1 MAMKRYSLKKTAK
14 KRCISNRGWIG
25 GKIPQISKEMLE
37 MKEQMRQL
45 QIENETQVL
54 NDPPI
59 YGITLVLY
67 PHQKVAF
74 SRYIGENVRY
84 IPTDENERRDVFI
97 RCFAYAYA
105 LLSESQKLIYKS
117 LSYMV
122 HSRNPLTPQEI
133 RSTFDEIFADMRR
146 SRSAS
151 GGKKYHKRF
160 TRKK

>member
-1 MAMKRYSLKKTAK
+1 MKRYSLKKTTK

-25 GKIPQISKEMLE
+25 GKIPQISKEMME

-54 NDPPI
+54 NDPSI
-59 YGITLVLY
+59 YGITLVMY
-67 PHQKVAF
+67 PDQKVAF
-74 SRYIGENVRY
+74 SRYIRENVRY
-84 IPTDENERRDVFI
+84 IPTDENERRDGFL
-97 RCFAYAYA
+97 RCFAHAYA
-105 LLSESQKLIYKS
+105 LLSEPQKLIYKS

-122 HSRNPLTPQEI
+122 RSRNPRTPQEI
-133 RSTFDEIFADMRR
+133 RSTFDEIFADMRMR
-146 SRSAS
+146 MSAS